1 MTFVLTPT
9 VPIDQRMLSGPD
21 KVAALLLA
29 MGKPL
34 ASRLLK
40 HFDPGELKIIT
51 RAAAA
56 LGPVPI
62 DALGPLVEEL
72 AADFTRDLDLQGG
85 AAEVEQLLGGVL
97 PPDQVADIMA
107 EVKGNSN
114 ASTWVRLSALPEK
127 DLAAYVG
134 KEHLQTAA
142 LILSRLTPEAAA
154 KTLAALPREQRSL
167 LTRRMLAL
175 RPVSEAAV
183 RLLETKLRDDLL
195 TAAVSRGK
203 EVNSQARMADILN
216 RMDPEEAE
224 ELLAAIAEKRPA
236 DAAVLRSKMFSFADV
251 ALLSTRARS
260 VLFDKVP
267 AEQVVFSL
275 KGTDD
280 AFREAVLSALG
291 ARARRL
297 VENEL
302 KSDPGS
308 QKEVAAARKV
318 IASTVLDLIGRGE
331 IEPPAP
337 PVPAE
342 AA

>member
-1 MTFVLTPT
+1 MSFAVSPTHLPDHRALT
-9 VPIDQRMLSGPD
+9 GPD

-40 HFDPGELKIIT
+40 HFDPAELKIIT

-56 LGPVPI
+56 LGPVPV
-62 DALGPLVEEL
+62 DAIEPLVEEL

-97 PPDQVADIMA
+97 PPDQVADIMS

-134 KEHLQTAA
+134 AEHLQTAA

-154 KTLAALPREQRSL
+154 KTLAALPREQRGL
-167 LTRRMLAL
+167 LTRRMLGL
-175 RPVSEAAV
+175 RPVSDAAL

-195 TAAVSRGK
+195 VAAANRGK
-203 EVNSQARMADILN
+203 EVNTQSRMADILN
-216 RMDPEEAE
+216 RMDPDEAE
-224 ELLAAIAEKRPA
+224 ELLTAIGETRPA
-236 DAAVLRSKMFSFADV
+236 DAAGLRAKMFSFSDIGR
-251 ALLSTRARS
+251 LTSKARS
-260 VLFDKVP
+260 VIFDKVP
-267 AEQVVFSL
+267 AEQVVFAL
-275 KGTDD
+275 KGTD
-280 AFREAVLSALG
+280 AVLREVVLSALG

-302 KSDPGS
+302 KGDPGS
-308 QKEVAAARKV
+308 QKDVTNARKA
-318 IASTVLDLIGRGE
+318 IAATVLDMIGRGE
-331 IEPPAP
+331 IEPPAAEA
-337 PVPAE
+337 PAE

>member
-1 MTFVLTPT
+1 MTLAVTPST
-9 VPIDQRMLSGPD
+9 VAGHRPLSGPD

-34 ASRLLK
+34 ASRLIK
-40 HFDPGELKIIT
+40 HFDPAELKVIT

-56 LGPVPI
+56 LGPVPR

-72 AADFTRDLDLQGG
+72 AADFTRGIDLQGG
-85 AAEVEQLLGGVL
+85 AAEVELLLGEAF

-134 KEHLQTAA
+134 REHLQTAA

-154 KTLAALPREQRSL
+154 KTLAALSPDQRKL
-167 LTRRMLAL
+167 LIRRMLGL
-175 RPVSEAAV
+175 RPVSEPAL

-195 TAAVSRGK
+195 TGAPGRGK
-203 EVNSQARMADILN
+203 EVNTRSRMADILN

-224 ELLAAIAEKRPA
+224 ALLGAIAETRPA
-236 DAAVLRSKMFSFADV
+236 DAAALRSKMFSFADV
-251 ALLSTRARS
+251 ATLSVKARS

-275 KGTDD
+275 KGMEE
-280 AFREAVLSALG
+280 AFREVVLSALG

-308 QKEVAAARKV
+308 QKEVAMARKA
-318 IASTVLDLIGRGE
+318 IAGTVLDLIARGE

-337 PVPAE
+337 P
-342 AA
+342 AAAA